1 MKEDCLNP
9 RTKWLQNKNLFAL
22 LILCLLLTMLI
33 FLNNSKLISAAHNN
47 IGSIALNE
55 VVIGREVASIPNFA
69 SPKEQ
74 VKELLNSGPKRMSS
88 LRFQEAIRWN
98 PANAQAYRN
107 LGQVYVMESNYP
119 AAVEMLSKSAELCP
133 GNVATHFKLGA
144 IYEATGN
151 REAAIKEWQKTKVTA
166 MFMRWVEQLQKQ
178 GGYAQA
184 LAWCELVVAIE
195 PQSVGPYLKIEIL
208 YSLSGQ
214 WDKALDAYKKVLSMD
229 PRNLE
234 AHMTAAGVFL
244 YGKNDPE
251 EAMRLIQRTFSSP
264 TIRAD
269 QRPDTSETYDI
280 IQQFNEAVKQGRG
293 LRNMGVSNNWANF
306 QYYYLGRYLAGE
318 KLLYYYRAHFLL
330 GSAFDTLGNSEKA
343 LEHYLLVAKYRPEN
357 AAIHY
362 YLARAYR
369 NLSQLDKA
377 KQEYERALGI
387 YPDKQFEMELR
398 SLEQSLQSTSD

>member
-1 MKEDCLNP
+1 
-9 RTKWLQNKNLFAL
+9 
-22 LILCLLLTMLI
+22 MLI
-33 FLNNSKLISAAHNN
+33 FLNSSKLISAAHNS
-47 IGSIALNE
+47 IGSIALNK
-55 VVIGREVASIPNFA
+55 VVIGREVASIPDFM

-74 VKELLNSGPKRMSS
+74 VKGLLNLGPKRMSS

-107 LGQVYVMESNYP
+107 LGQVYLMESNYP

-133 GNVATHFKLGA
+133 GNVTTHFKLGA

-166 MFMRWVEQLQKQ
+166 MFMQWVEQLQKQ
-178 GGYAQA
+178 GRYAQA

-229 PRNLE
+229 SRNLE

-264 TIRAD
+264 MVRAD
-269 QRPDTSETYDI
+269 QRPDTSETFDI
-280 IQQFNEAVKQGRG
+280 IQQFSEAVKQGRG
-293 LRNMGVSNNWANF
+293 LRSMYVSNEWANF

-330 GSAFDTLGNSEKA
+330 GSAFDMLGDSEKA

-377 KQEYERALGI
+377 KQEYERALEI
-387 YPDKQFEMELR
+387 YPGKQFEMELR